1 MENIRVMPDESDLAS
16 LFDTND
22 GGNTFTDSE
31 LHELLGIVESTSY
44 AATASDRESLTPNPR
59 GAL

>member
-1 MENIRVMPDESDLAS
+1 MMPDESDLAS